1 MAVLLALAIVSAQ
14 GLYGGLLRTVF
25 ALPAY
30 GFLAIAGALTVVV
43 ILWRRAVSPNGWAV
57 LSVVLAG
64 SYLLWRSLE
73 SPGQDLSVFYTFL
86 VTGCL
91 VAYLVSACMLTTP
104 AARYVFVSILFAAI
118 IAQATVAAMQFTA
131 DKDFFPLPWVSE
143 QMRQWNLRPVAGGVR
158 RGMGFFL
165 SGNQLA
171 WFFNIMAFFGLGI
184 AAFGRCSLWA
194 KIVLAYLGGVCV
206 VGTMM
211 TLSRGGV
218 IGLGFGLVV
227 FLLLVVSGI
236 AVGARDRRFLFVAGA
251 IAASAIFI
259 GGAYLLFANSAIVK
273 ARLDLIVDDSYR
285 LNLWRAVLSQIQL
298 EPVMGT
304 GAGSFTQISRRLTDS
319 SNVSNNMYAHN
330 DWAQMISDFGFVGF
344 GLLALAAFVN
354 LKVGV
359 TGFLKALRER
369 MAISSRPQ
377 SNSAAFLAGSISAC
391 AAAAAH
397 SFFDYNM
404 QIPANAILVSVCLG
418 MLANSGIP
426 SLHRSWRGSF
436 VRVATALCAVGASAW
451 LLFLLQRHSVTEWHS
466 LLAENELLQGRAPV
480 AEAIATRAL
489 EEAPDHSRLRR
500 IRGESLLRSASPET
514 TIGQVALGKASGD
527 FQRAIALDP
536 EERWNHLLMG
546 MTLVRLEDIRRAEQ
560 FHIEAV
566 RLDPS
571 SPVMHEYYGLSLEQ
585 YGRTDDAIRIYE
597 SAALV
602 PGTKFAR
609 QRMDA
614 LKRLKQ
620 P

>member
-14 GLYGGLLRTVF
+14 GLYGGVLRTVF

-30 GFLAIAGALTVVV
+30 GFLAITGALTVVV

-57 LSVVLAG
+57 LSAVLAG

-91 VAYLVSACMLTTP
+91 VAYLVSACVVTTP

-131 DKDFFPLPWVSE
+131 EKDFFPLPWVSE

-184 AAFGRCSLWA
+184 AAFGRCPLWA
-194 KIVLAYLGGVCV
+194 KIVFAYLGSVCV
-206 VGTMM
+206 VGTMI

-227 FLLLVVSGI
+227 FSLLVVSGI

-251 IAASAIFI
+251 IAASTIFI
-259 GGAYLLFANSAIVK
+259 GAAYLLFANSAIVK
-273 ARLDLIVDDSYR
+273 ARLDLVLDDSYR
-285 LNLWRAVLSQIQL
+285 FNLWKGVLTQIQI

-304 GAGSFTQISRRLTDS
+304 GAGSFQQISRRLCDTK
-319 SNVSNNMYAHN
+319 NVFNNMYAHN
-330 DWAQMISDFGFVGF
+330 DWAQMISDFGFVGL
-344 GLLALAAFVN
+344 GLIAFALLVN
-354 LKVGV
+354 LKAGV
-359 TGFLKALRER
+359 IGFLKALRER

-377 SNSAAFLAGSISAC
+377 SNSAAFLAGAISAC

-426 SLHRSWRGSF
+426 SPHRSWRGSF
-436 VRVATALCAVGASAW
+436 VRVATALCGVGMSGW
-451 LLFLLQRHSVTEWHS
+451 LLFLLHRHSSTEWHS

-480 AEAIATRAL
+480 AVAIATRAL

-500 IRGESLLRSASPET
+500 IRGESLLRTALPET
-514 TIGQVALGKASGD
+514 PAGQVALGKAHD
-527 FQRAIALDP
+527 DLRRAIQGDP
-536 EERWNHLLMG
+536 GERWNHLLIG
-546 MTLVRLEDIRRAEQ
+546 MTLARLDDIHGAELA
-560 FHIEAV
+560 HIEAI

-571 SPVMHEYYGLSLEQ
+571 SAVIREYYGLSLEQ

-597 SAALV
+597 CAALM
-602 PGTKFAR
+602 PWTKFAR
-609 QRMDA
+609 QRMEA
-614 LKRLKQ
+614 LRALKQ